1 MKTTGYIFWLGCEY
15 GKGED
20 GEHGA
25 GYKWCYGIAGSGGH
39 YPGCRIY
46 WESNGKVNVNKY
58 KNGDVLAKNNTVDL
72 QAQKNIDVFS
82 DLLKDF

>member
-15 GKGED
+15 CQSED
-20 GEHGA
+20 GPSGA
-25 GYKWCYGIAGSGGH
+25 GYKWCYGIKGSGGH

-58 KNGDVLAKNNTVDL
+58 RNGDILAKSTSNL
-72 QAQKNIDVFS
+72 QAQTNIDVFS